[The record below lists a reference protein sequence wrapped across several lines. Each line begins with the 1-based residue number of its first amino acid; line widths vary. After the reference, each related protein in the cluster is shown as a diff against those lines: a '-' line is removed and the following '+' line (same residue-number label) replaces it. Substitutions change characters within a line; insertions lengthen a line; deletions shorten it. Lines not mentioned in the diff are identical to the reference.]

1 MKKLL
6 LTLLVAFLAGCS
18 TPSHIAPPTKM
29 PRTEVLPDWTIVNP
43 TSWQPSDKGQLQL
56 DPQAGKV
63 ETFVSSPLKNAYMAV
78 VTVPWTDDPNDFG
91 VAQVMQAMESGY
103 HVQAAHSAPIGKV
116 MGTYMLY
123 TVDDLPEAIFAQIS
137 VGHKDHA
144 HTAVCVFDGEVSEVE
159 QNNCLGSL
167 DTFKV
172 N

>member
-6 LTLLVAFLAGCS
+6 LTLFVTFLAGCS
-18 TPSHIAPPTKM
+18 SPPPHAAAPTL
-29 PRTEVLPDWTIVNP
+29 PRTEVLPDWTIINP
-43 TSWQPSDKGQLQL
+43 TSWQPSDKAQLQL

-63 ETFVSSPLKNAYMAV
+63 ETFVSSPLNNAHMAV
-78 VTVPWTDDPNDFG
+78 VTVPWASDPNDFG
-91 VAQVMQAMESGY
+91 VSQVMSAMESGY
-103 HVQAAHSAPIGKV
+103 HIQTAHSAPIGKV

-123 TVDDLPEAIFAQIS
+123 TVDDLPEVIFAQVS

-144 HTAVCVFDGEVSEVE
+144 HTLVCVFNGEVSEVE